1 MRKLISFFT
10 VTTALA
16 ALASACAVEAPTEE
30 EMNLG
35 TAEEAVSSCTNPE
48 GTNAMI
54 AALAVAIGKELKR
67 WQITTD
73 FKLVAG
79 PNWQTFMEL
88 TPTGLAQCTNGCAN
102 VKALLFFQDSR
113 YDGQVVFPGGIKLS
127 SYSYAARLVAGY
139 GEQKVC
145 EGRPANNTD
154 PNNCAAEQHKLSLA
168 YTSPGPCDT
177 NYTFNARNPWG
188 GMLQNPALLKNKLL
202 WTGTTNP
209 YVAFTSTNSTVTI
222 DPTWGLIDGDNT
234 TSGSCQTVCTKIST
248 TTNYVGACCQVTK
261 NGLTQSGKMV
271 QGASAA
277 SFKCPV
283 TNCG

>member
-1 MRKLISFFT
+1 MRKLISCFA

-35 TAEEAVSSCTNPE
+35 TAEEASCTNPE

-54 AALAVAIGKELKR
+54 AALAVAIGRELKR

-73 FKLVAG
+73 FRLVAG

-88 TPTGLAQCTNGCAN
+88 TPTGLAQCSNGCAN
-102 VKALLFFQDSR
+102 VKALLFFQDAR

-127 SYSYAARLVAGY
+127 SYAYASRLVAGY

-145 EGRPANNTD
+145 EGRPPNNTD
-154 PNNCAAEQHKLSLA
+154 PNNCFAEQHKLSLA
-168 YTSPGPCDT
+168 YTSPGPCDV
-177 NYTFNARNPWG
+177 NYTFNARNPSG
-188 GMLQNPALLKNKLL
+188 GMLQKPALLKNKLL

-222 DPTWGLIDGDNT
+222 DPTWGLNETDNT

-248 TTNYVGACCQVTK
+248 TTNFVGKCCAV
-261 NGLTQSGKMV
+261 SGKTGTMK
-271 QGASAA
+271 QGANAA
-277 SFKCPV
+277 TYKCDAPS
-283 TNCG
+283 CPKL

>member
-1 MRKLISFFT
+1 MRKLISCFA

-35 TAEEAVSSCTNPE
+35 TAEEATCTNPE

-54 AALAVAIGKELKR
+54 AALAVAIGRELKR

-73 FKLVAG
+73 FRLVAG

-88 TPTGLAQCTNGCAN
+88 TPTGLAQCSNGCAN
-102 VKALLFFQDSR
+102 VKALLFFQDAR

-127 SYSYAARLVAGY
+127 SYSYASRLVAGY

-145 EGRPANNTD
+145 EGRPANNND
-154 PNNCAAEQHKLSLA
+154 PNNCAAEQHKLTLA
-168 YTSPGPCDT
+168 YTSPGACDI
-177 NYTFNARNPWG
+177 NYTFNARTPSG
-188 GMLQNPALLKNKLL
+188 GMLTKPALLKNKLL

-222 DPTWGLIDGDNT
+222 DPTWGLNDGDNT
-234 TSGSCQTVCTKIST
+234 ASGSCQTVCTKIST
-248 TTNYVGACCQVTK
+248 TTNYVGTCCEVTK
-261 NGLTQSGKMV
+261 NGVKQAGKMA
-271 QGASAA
+271 QGSSSAA
-277 SFKCPV
+277 FKCQV
-283 TNCG
+283 ANCG

>member
-1 MRKLISFFT
+1 MRKLISCFA

-35 TAEEAVSSCTNPE
+35 TAEEASCTNPE

-54 AALAVAIGKELKR
+54 AALAVAIGRELKR

-73 FKLVAG
+73 FRLVAG

-102 VKALLFFQDSR
+102 VKALLFFQDAR
-113 YDGQVVFPGGIKLS
+113 YDGQVVFPGGIRLS
-127 SYSYAARLVAGY
+127 SYSYASRLVAGY
-139 GEQKVC
+139 NEQKVC
-145 EGRPANNTD
+145 EGRPPNNTD
-154 PNNCAAEQHKLSLA
+154 PNNCFAEQHKLSLA
-168 YTSPGPCDT
+168 YTSPGPCDV
-177 NYTFNARNPWG
+177 NYTFNARTPTG
-188 GMLQNPALLKNKLL
+188 GMLQKPALLKNKLL

-222 DPTWGLIDGDNT
+222 DPTWGLNETDNT

-248 TTNYVGACCQVTK
+248 TTNFVGKCCVVAGK
-261 NGLTQSGKMV
+261 SGWMK
-271 QGASAA
+271 QGANAATYKCDSAA
-277 SFKCPV
+277 CPAL
-283 TNCG
+283 